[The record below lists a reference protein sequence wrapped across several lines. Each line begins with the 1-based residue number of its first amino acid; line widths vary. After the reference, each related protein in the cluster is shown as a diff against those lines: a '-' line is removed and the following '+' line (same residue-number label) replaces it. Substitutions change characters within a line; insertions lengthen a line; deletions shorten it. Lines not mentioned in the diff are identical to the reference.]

1 MFEIGLYKIGLV
13 FGFYCLK
20 KKEKGF
26 RGQNDMLS
34 EMVECWD
41 LSDGDVNG
49 EMLYSVDFGKSN
61 EVFF

>member
-20 KKEKGF
+20 KKKKKGF

-34 EMVECWD
+34 EMMECWD

-49 EMLYSVDFGKSN
+49 
-61 EVFF
+61 

>member
-20 KKEKGF
+20 KKKKGF

-34 EMVECWD
+34 EMMECWD

-49 EMLYSVDFGKSN
+49 
-61 EVFF
+61 